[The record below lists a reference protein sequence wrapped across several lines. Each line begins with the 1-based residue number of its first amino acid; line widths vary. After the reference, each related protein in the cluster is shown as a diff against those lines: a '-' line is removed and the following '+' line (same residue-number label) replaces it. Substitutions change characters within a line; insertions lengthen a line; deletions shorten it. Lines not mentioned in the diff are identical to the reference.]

1 MKLHL
6 QVTPAEGDPYT
17 VTTNLFVLVA
27 TERKFRIKSS
37 EFANGI
43 GMEHLAYMAY
53 EAAKLS
59 GIPVPPVFDDF
70 VRRLDAVEVVEE
82 ESAHPT
88 PGGQ

>member
-6 QVTPAEGDPYT
+6 QVTPAEGEPYT

-59 GIPVPPVFDDF
+59 GVTVPPVFDDF
-70 VRRLDAVEVVEE
+70 VRRLESVEVVEE
-82 ESAHPT
+82 ESGHPT
-88 PGGQ
+88 HGGQ

>member
-6 QVTPAEGDPYT
+6 QVTPAEGEPYI

-27 TERKFRIKSS
+27 TERKFKVKSS
-37 EFANGI
+37 DFANGI

-59 GIPVPPVFDDF
+59 GVAVPPVFDDF

-82 ESAHPT
+82 ESARPT
-88 PGGQ
+88 AGGQ